1 MADALRTALEP
12 LARKLK
18 KHLRKA
24 ARADVDG
31 IHDARIAIR
40 RLREGL
46 VVMGR
51 TVFDAPYVTK
61 LSRALRRIEKTLGPA
76 RDDDV
81 FLGDVEAWV
90 TGLSAEDRQGLLGLQ
105 RHLRRLRRDDA
116 RSLRRVV
123 ERKKTKKVVRTLTR
137 FLEGKSIAAEPPPK
151 NPARANPSLVRHF
164 VADEIW
170 RAYEE
175 VLAYETR
182 MPASL
187 DVIHKVRSSCRGL
200 RYLLELF
207 EGALPP
213 GAADIVD
220 ALHALQDQLGDLH
233 DHAVAA
239 ECIERWRTEREL
251 EDTKALTAYVHH
263 RVSERDRLR
272 REFDA
277 EWRAITGKGFRFAL
291 SHLVS
296 GEMGRTRPDGAVK
309 LTVGGGT
316 HAARR

>member
-1 MADALRTALEP
+1 M
-12 LARKLK
+12 
-18 KHLRKA
+18 
-24 ARADVDG
+24 
-31 IHDARIAIR
+31 
-40 RLREGL
+40 
-46 VVMGR
+46 
-51 TVFDAPYVTK
+51 
-61 LSRALRRIEKTLGPA
+61 
-76 RDDDV
+76 
-81 FLGDVEAWV
+81 
-90 TGLSAEDRQGLLGLQ
+90 TGLSAEDRQGLLPLQ

-116 RSLRRVV
+116 QSLRRVV

-151 NPARANPSLVRHF
+151 NPARANPSLVKHF

-272 REFDA
+272 RRVRRRVESDHRQRVPLRALAPRLGRDGKDA
-277 EWRAITGKGFRFAL
+277 SRRSREADRG
-291 SHLVS
+291 
-296 GEMGRTRPDGAVK
+296 GRNARCPQISRR
-309 LTVGGGT
+309 LPPGGT
-316 HAARR
+316 